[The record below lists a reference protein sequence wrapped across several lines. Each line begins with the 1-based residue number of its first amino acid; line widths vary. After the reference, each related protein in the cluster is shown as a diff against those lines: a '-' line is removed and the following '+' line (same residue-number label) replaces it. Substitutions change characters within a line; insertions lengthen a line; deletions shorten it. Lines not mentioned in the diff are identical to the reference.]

1 MALRFGSR
9 IPEKL
14 EAKMDL
20 LAITVLRGLA
30 ESVLRTE
37 VVVYTVAKLEK
48 APERRTSASR
58 YRTPETQR

>member
-1 MALRFGSR
+1 
-9 IPEKL
+9 
-14 EAKMDL
+14 MDL